1 MAKKKVRKGKKK
13 QSQSPVQSAA
23 AAEVIAT
30 SRSKMGRPPPDHPGR
45 QAGIPKKIT
54 SVDQLKDEYS
64 YVLKDLRLIFAI
76 AAVMFLILFGLNLVL
91 G

>member
-13 QSQSPVQSAA
+13 QAQAPVQSAS
-23 AAEVIAT
+23 AAEVVAS
-30 SRSKMGRPPPDHPGR
+30 SRSKLGERR
-45 QAGIPKKIT
+45 RVTQAQTGIPKKIT
-54 SVDQLKDEYS
+54 SIDQLKDEYA

-76 AAVMFLILFGLNLVL
+76 AAVMFLILFGLNLFL